1 VDTVE
6 RELARAV
13 RNVPRVELVRAAD
26 VNVYQLLRYPVV
38 LANSAGL
45 EQLMARLA
53 K

>member
-1 VDTVE
+1 VDTVA
-6 RELARAV
+6 RDLALAA
-13 RNVPRVELVRAAD
+13 RNVPLVELTQAAD

-38 LANSAGL
+38 LVNGAGL